1 MLEKIRLSVLKVMF
15 IVALLGAFVG
25 TLFAKKEYHYPVR
38 WLLHF
43 LVGSG
48 RDLKVPDYIV
58 VGAQSALERAMRD
71 NDYDNTRV
79 TGRYCV
85 NHSTLYDGSGFHGR
99 PTLFYLLGGFTF
111 YYDEA
116 TGRVSGH
123 DEYDW
128 HSNGDGNYF
137 TSPLGD
143 GKVMTAIVKV
153 MGKLFGDDLFVVDG
167 WPCGETGISNKLWEE
182 FYKVGAKSFNSVFD
196 CYVEFDSNFLA
207 NIRRNMAHNLF
218 YEIVEDR
225 DYERVYDVDDNQY
238 IYELCPTVDEFK
250 YLYFDFMSG
259 DYTFLNKML
268 SSILDNYLEEQ
279 ALAEKLRRAEIES
292 KRRNRRDRRPRG
304 SRPQRPALPARP
316 RRS

>member
-1 MLEKIRLSVLKVMF
+1 MLRNIKLLMLRIMF
-15 IVALLGAFVG
+15 VIALLVSFVG
-25 TLFAKKEYHYPVR
+25 TFFAKKEYHYPVR

-48 RDLKVPDYIV
+48 KDLKVPDYIV
-58 VGAQSALERAMRD
+58 IGAQSALERAMRD
-71 NDYDNTRV
+71 NDYRNS
-79 TGRYCV
+79 GLSGKYCV

-111 YYDEA
+111 YYNEA

-167 WPCGETGISNKLWEE
+167 WPSNETGISNKLWEE

-196 CYVEFDSNFLA
+196 CYVEFDPAFLQSIKED
-207 NIRRNMAHNLF
+207 NSFNYF
-218 YEIVEDR
+218 EEVIVGDG
-225 DYERVYDVDDNQY
+225 YSERVYNINGESMKAIFKVENM
-238 IYELCPTVDEFK
+238 DEEGFSLPSEYYYCNFCTGKFK
-250 YLYFDFMSG
+250 
-259 DYTFLNKML
+259 KL
-268 SSILDNYLEEQ
+268 SSTEGYIW
-279 ALAEKLRRAEIES
+279 ES
-292 KRRNRRDRRPRG
+292 KYTREYASRRSRRRDGRARG
-304 SRPQRPALPARP
+304 QRPQRKNRH
-316 RRS
+316 

>member
-1 MLEKIRLSVLKVMF
+1 MLRNIKLLVLKVMF
-15 IVALLGAFVG
+15 IVALLGAFIG
-25 TLFAKKEYHYPVR
+25 TLFVKKEYHYPVR

-48 RDLKVPDYIV
+48 KNLKVPDYIV
-58 VGAQSALERAMRD
+58 VAAKSALERAMRD
-71 NDYDNTRV
+71 NDYRNS
-79 TGRYCV
+79 GLSGKYCV

-111 YYDEA
+111 YYDET

-128 HSNGDGNYF
+128 HSNSDGNYF

-167 WPCGETGISNKLWEE
+167 WPSNETGISNKLWEE

-196 CYVEFDSNFLA
+196 CYVEFDPAFLQSIKED
-207 NIRRNMAHNLF
+207 NSFNYF
-218 YEIVEDR
+218 EEVIVGDG
-225 DYERVYDVDDNQY
+225 YSERVYNINGESMKAIFKV
-238 IYELCPTVDEFK
+238 ESMDEEGFSLPSEYYYCNFCTGKFK
-250 YLYFDFMSG
+250 
-259 DYTFLNKML
+259 KL
-268 SSILDNYLEEQ
+268 SSTEGYIW
-279 ALAEKLRRAEIES
+279 ES
-292 KRRNRRDRRPRG
+292 KYTREYASRRSRRRDGRARG
-304 SRPQRPALPARP
+304 QRPQRNRH
-316 RRS
+316 

>member
-1 MLEKIRLSVLKVMF
+1 MLRNIKLLVLKVMF
-15 IVALLGAFVG
+15 IVALLGAFIG
-25 TLFAKKEYHYPVR
+25 TLFVKKEYHYPVR

-48 RDLKVPDYIV
+48 KNLKVPDYIV
-58 VGAQSALERAMRD
+58 VAAKSALERAMRD
-71 NDYDNTRV
+71 NDYRNS
-79 TGRYCV
+79 GLSGKYCV

-111 YYDEA
+111 YYDET

-167 WPCGETGISNKLWEE
+167 WPSNETGISNKLWEE
-182 FYKVGAKSFNSVFD
+182 FYKVGAKSFKSTFD
-196 CYVEFDSNFLA
+196 CYVEFDSDFINS
-207 NIRRNMAHNLF
+207 IRENNSF
-218 YEIVEDR
+218 NYFEEVIVGDG
-225 DYERVYDVDDNQY
+225 YSERVYNINGESMKAIFKV
-238 IYELCPTVDEFK
+238 ESMDEEGFSLPSEYYYCNFCTGKFK
-250 YLYFDFMSG
+250 
-259 DYTFLNKML
+259 KL
-268 SSILDNYLEEQ
+268 SSTEGYIW
-279 ALAEKLRRAEIES
+279 ES
-292 KRRNRRDRRPRG
+292 KYTREYASRRSRRRDGRARG
-304 SRPQRPALPARP
+304 QRPQRKNRH
-316 RRS
+316 

>member
-1 MLEKIRLSVLKVMF
+1 MLKNIKLAVLRVLFVIVLLNSF
-15 IVALLGAFVG
+15 IGTFFV
-25 TLFAKKEYHYPVR
+25 KKEYHYPVR

-48 RDLKVPDYIV
+48 KNLKVPNYIIV
-58 VGAQSALERAMRD
+58 AAKSALERAMRD
-71 NDYDNTRV
+71 NDYRNS
-79 TGRYCV
+79 GLSGKYCV

-111 YYDEA
+111 YYNEA

-167 WPCGETGISNKLWEE
+167 WPSNETGISNKLWEE

-196 CYVEFDSNFLA
+196 CYVDFEPAFL
-207 NIRRNMAHNLF
+207 
-218 YEIVEDR
+218 
-225 DYERVYDVDDNQY
+225 
-238 IYELCPTVDEFK
+238 
-250 YLYFDFMSG
+250 
-259 DYTFLNKML
+259 L
-268 SSILDNYLEEQ
+268 SI
-279 ALAEKLRRAEIES
+279 K
-292 KRRNRRDRRPRG
+292 
-304 SRPQRPALPARP
+304 
-316 RRS
+316 

>member
-1 MLEKIRLSVLKVMF
+1 MKKIRLSVLKVMF

-48 RDLKVPDYIV
+48 KDLKVPDYIV

-71 NDYDNTRV
+71 NDYENSRV
-79 TGRYCV
+79 TGKYCV
-85 NHSTLYDGSGFHGR
+85 NHSTLYEGSGFHGR

-111 YYDEA
+111 NYDEA
-116 TGRVSGH
+116 TGRVSGY

-143 GKVMTAIVKV
+143 GKVMTTIVKI

-182 FYKVGAKSFNSVFD
+182 FYKVGAKSFNSTFD
-196 CYVEFDSNFLA
+196 CYVEFDSNFIA
-207 NIRRNMAHNLF
+207 DIRRDVAHNLF

-225 DYERVYDVDDNQY
+225 DYKRVYDVDDNQY
-238 IYELCPTVDEFK
+238 IYELCPTIGEFK
-250 YLYFDFMSG
+250 YLYFDFISG

-304 SRPQRPALPARP
+304 SRPQRPTLPARP

>member
-1 MLEKIRLSVLKVMF
+1 MLRNIKLLVLKVMF
-15 IVALLGAFVG
+15 IVALLGAFIG
-25 TLFAKKEYHYPVR
+25 TLFIKKEYHYPVR

-48 RDLKVPDYIV
+48 KDLKVPDYVV
-58 VGAQSALERAMRD
+58 VGAKSALERAMRD
-71 NDYDNTRV
+71 NDYRNS
-79 TGRYCV
+79 GLSGKYCV

-111 YYDEA
+111 YYDET

-167 WPCGETGISNKLWEE
+167 WPSNETGISNKLWEE

-196 CYVEFDSNFLA
+196 CYVEFDPAFLQSIKEG
-207 NIRRNMAHNLF
+207 NSFNYF
-218 YEIVEDR
+218 EEVIVGDG
-225 DYERVYDVDDNQY
+225 YSERVYNINGESMKAIFKV
-238 IYELCPTVDEFK
+238 ESMDEEGFSLPSEYYYCNFCTGKFK
-250 YLYFDFMSG
+250 
-259 DYTFLNKML
+259 KL
-268 SSILDNYLEEQ
+268 SSTEGYIW
-279 ALAEKLRRAEIES
+279 ES
-292 KRRNRRDRRPRG
+292 KYTREYASRRSRRRDGRARG
-304 SRPQRPALPARP
+304 QRPQRKNRH
-316 RRS
+316 